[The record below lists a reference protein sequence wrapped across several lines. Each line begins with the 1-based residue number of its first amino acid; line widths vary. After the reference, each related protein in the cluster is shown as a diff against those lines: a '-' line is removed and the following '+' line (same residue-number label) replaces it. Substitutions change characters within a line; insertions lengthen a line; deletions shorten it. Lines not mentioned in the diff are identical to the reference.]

1 MSVRGVAL
9 IVAVLALAAPAA
21 GTTDSGLY
29 GRVTRGPL
37 APICVAEKPCSGP
50 AAGVTLRFM
59 HNSAVVASVV
69 TAKDGSYRVALR
81 GGSYLVRTR
90 SAQRLGG
97 GLRPSSVRVTAYTW
111 TRQNFSIDT
120 GIR

>member
-9 IVAVLALAAPAA
+9 IVAALALTAPAA
-21 GTTDSGLY
+21 GTTGSGLY
-29 GRVTRGPL
+29 GKVTRGPL

-59 HNSAVVASVV
+59 RNSAVVASAV
-69 TAKDGSYRVALR
+69 TAKDGSYRVVVR
-81 GGSYLVRTR
+81 GGFYFVRTGSPPR
-90 SAQRLGG
+90 IGR
-97 GLRPSSVRVTAYTW
+97 GLRPSSVRVAAGTW